1 MALCHGS
8 EVLMEQLKANYFLQK
23 SKQSWVR
30 VREKEDYKVCWAV
43 RTVLCVDNEAKDQEQ
58 SKATR
63 GKPDPKPVADVPF
76 LVADAVKC
84 HLNSS

>member
-1 MALCHGS
+1 M
-8 EVLMEQLKANYFLQK
+8 
-23 SKQSWVR
+23 
-30 VREKEDYKVCWAV
+30 REKEDYKVCWAV
-43 RTVLCVDNEAKDQEQ
+43 RTVLCVDNEAKDQGQ